1 MRRKLIV
8 CMAVIVLSLIHSA
21 SAFASVASGKCGN
34 NLTWTLDDDG
44 NLTITGTGEMYDY
57 DEDSPWWD
65 CRNSVKTVTI
75 SEGITK
81 IGEDAFHDCGS
92 LSSVE
97 ISNTVTS
104 IQRRA
109 FFNCKGLTSIVCHRG
124 VYPPKCESKT
134 VFSGVDKTNC
144 VLYVP
149 AESLSKYMQAEAWTD
164 FTNISAIDKKSGRCG
179 NNIVWALD
187 ENGNLTLTGSGAM
200 YDYDFDY
207 EEYTPW
213 GRSIKSASISDG
225 IIYIGSEAFKYCHS
239 LQKVEIP
246 GSVYSIG
253 RVAFQGCDG
262 LTSIVCQALWPPKC
276 ISDSFFGVDVT
287 NCVLCAP
294 AISISKYK
302 EADAWKNFMNISE
315 IDQIFGECGDEIIWM
330 LDKNGNLTLTGTG
343 AMCDY
348 DETSPWWYVRTSLK
362 KVTISEGITK
372 IGEGAFDECE
382 GLSSVDIPNT
392 VTSIQRYAF
401 WSCKSLTSIV
411 CQAVTPPICDTN
423 TFYIDMANCVLYVP
437 KESIDAYKNA
447 EVWSGF
453 KSIQAYHSPDEPD
466 TDVSQIDNAIY
477 MDKAE
482 SRPGTTIELPLKMK
496 NTASIVGFQCDFV
509 APDNTS
515 VPTDENGDYRIAL
528 STERTTEK
536 KTNIFATGLQT
547 DGSIRI
553 LASSTKNT
561 PFSGNDGVVA
571 TVSLHID
578 KDIQAGEYPVA
589 LRNVVVTDGNGT
601 TYSTEYVKTTL
612 TVTITPGDVN
622 GDDKINVGDI
632 AMVSNY
638 IMGISQPAFIK
649 QAADING
656 DGDINVGDLSS
667 IVELIIGGA
676 PAMAPVQKTS
686 ANTRSGASETTHDKS
701 IYAEDA
707 TFADG
712 SATLSVQM
720 KDDVDVVSY
729 QFDIELPAGIEVPK
743 DEDDYYLIDLS
754 TKRTTAR
761 KHNIFESGLQ
771 TDGSIRVLCASAT
784 NAIFTG
790 DEGEICTIT
799 LNRSDNLAPGN
810 YTVKLK
816 NIVIASKE
824 STGIQTYYLEN
835 TTATIVVPGEVND
848 AGNATELK
856 SGANK
861 VNFALQG
868 VKWHGGILYACS
880 VAESVEKSEP
890 TTSSVDMDRYED
902 RNYAEFEQRDW
913 VAIGGVDSEYEGM
926 ELSAGFVAEYA
937 DGVLTP
943 SESIA
948 KTPASSS
955 YVPNTYRTEN
965 ILHGGYANYSADDY
979 KAYYVPVKE
988 NEVARFMGYVE
999 TVNGA
1004 KYLYSNNANGRI
1016 GGEGVKIDG
1025 QIADNPCDDFR
1036 NDYSLLEGILVS
1048 DATTKSG
1055 VKIIML
1061 TDLGKAT
1068 GVETVDASSVRIY
1081 ATTGNIVLV
1090 AASEG
1095 SAQVFDYS
1103 GRLLRQIPIEAG
1115 CSYSVPVQPGFY
1127 LVKVGNVVKK
1137 IMVK

>member
-1 MRRKLIV
+1 MKPTPFLRCIAII
-8 CMAVIVLSLIHSA
+8 AVIALMP
-21 SAFASVASGKCGN
+21 FASFAYDFMVDGIAYNKLTENTVEVTKNVPNGNSTYSGDIKIPESVRYEN
-34 NLTWTLDDDG
+34 V
-44 NLTITGTGEMYDY
+44 DY
-57 DEDSPWWD
+57 Q
-65 CRNSVKTVTI
+65 
-75 SEGITK
+75 
-81 IGEDAFHDCGS
+81 
-92 LSSVE
+92 
-97 ISNTVTS
+97 VTS
-104 IQRRA
+104 IGKNA
-109 FFNCKGLTSIVCHRG
+109 FYFSENLSGVTIPSSVTSIGSGVFERCIGLERLEVSSENKVFDSRGNCNAIIETETNILLRGCKNTIIPNTITTIGYLAFSDCEELTNIIIPNSVTVIESCAFDGSGLTAVDLPNELKTLGAQAFACCFNLRCIIIPKSVTDIQINPFESCPNLESIIVEEG
-124 VYPPKCESKT
+124 NPVYNS
-134 VFSGVDKTNC
+134 
-144 VLYVP
+144 
-149 AESLSKYMQAEAWTD
+149 
-164 FTNISAIDKKSGRCG
+164 
-179 NNIVWALD
+179 
-187 ENGNLTLTGSGAM
+187 NGNCNAIIETSTNTLWQGCKNTVIPSSVTHICDM
-200 YDYDFDY
+200 
-207 EEYTPW
+207 
-213 GRSIKSASISDG
+213 
-225 IIYIGSEAFKYCHS
+225 AFSNCTYLEKINIPNS
-239 LQKVEIP
+239 VVEI
-246 GSVYSIG
+246 GQNAFYYCEYVSELTVGESVKSI
-253 RVAFQGCDG
+253 R
-262 LTSIVCQALWPPKC
+262 
-276 ISDSFFGVDVT
+276 
-287 NCVLCAP
+287 N
-294 AISISKYK
+294 
-302 EADAWKNFMNISE
+302 
-315 IDQIFGECGDEIIWM
+315 
-330 LDKNGNLTLTGTG
+330 
-343 AMCDY
+343 
-348 DETSPWWYVRTSLK
+348 
-362 KVTISEGITK
+362 
-372 IGEGAFDECE
+372 GAFDRLK
-382 GLSSVDIPNT
+382 GLKT
-392 VTSIQRYAF
+392 VNCLNPVPPTCDAEAF
-401 WSCKSLTSIV
+401 GG
-411 CQAVTPPICDTN
+411 TPI
-423 TFYIDMANCVLYVP
+423 ANCVLYVP
-437 KESIDAYKNA
+437 KGSIDAYKNA

-1016 GGEGVKIDG
+1016 GVEGVKIDG

-1048 DATTKSG
+1048 DATTKAG

-1081 ATTGNIVLV
+1081 STAGNIVLV

-1095 SAQVFDYS
+1095 SAQIFDYS

-1127 LVKVGNVVKK
+1127 LVKVGSTVTLVCVK
-1137 IMVK
+1137 